1 MTGIT
6 LLQPFRRGVPS
17 QDAAEALYDAYYDS
31 TYRQV
36 VAAFGDPDLA
46 EEATQEAF
54 VRAFEQYGSLR
65 DQSKFSPWVTSIAL
79 NVARDYVRRR
89 RHESPISENAC
100 SVASEQDTAAEASGY
115 EERSRL
121 VSALSELPEDFRAT
135 VVLFYINGLSVKAV
149 SQTLG
154 VAEGTVK
161 SRLSRARLLLKKALL
176 GEAAIAEDGD
186 RHGY

>member
-1 MTGIT
+1 MKDRLTDDVVDWVEVSILT
-6 LLQPFRRGVPS
+6 NFTRVPS

-121 VSALSELPEDFRAT
+121 VSALSELPKIQAN
-135 VVLFYINGLSVKAV
+135 VVLSNQRWREASRSA
-149 SQTLG
+149 G
-154 VAEGTVK
+154 VAEGT
-161 SRLSRARLLLKKALL
+161 
-176 GEAAIAEDGD
+176 
-186 RHGY
+186 

>member
-89 RHESPISENAC
+89 RHR
-100 SVASEQDTAAEASGY
+100 VQ
-115 EERSRL
+115 L
-121 VSALSELPEDFRAT
+121 V
-135 VVLFYINGLSVKAV
+135 K
-149 SQTLG
+149 TL
-154 VAEGTVK
+154 A
-161 SRLSRARLLLKKALL
+161 RWLLSRTPPQRPQ
-176 GEAAIAEDGD
+176 DMRSD
-186 RHGY
+186 PDW